1 MNPPYG
7 SVGGDTIHLK
17 FVDKCL
23 DIANKQVSIF
33 PFALVTKLNKHID
46 KFKDK
51 FSKYL
56 ISVNEIQG
64 NVFPDTHMPNV
75 GIYLFS
81 NDKNDTEKIYIY
93 PITGDY
99 REIYSL
105 NEISKYSNYE
115 KEIISYLEN
124 NGQQDIIGD
133 CGRLNSW
140 KKQIADISNEDK
152 NKKILELVVHSLK
165 KVKEYYSNNRESY
178 GLLVNRSNGGMNGTA
193 FTSEN
198 GQILN
203 SYNSFIDFFKNHV
216 MGIGYCALMFK
227 TKKAAVN
234 CKIAL
239 QHPVLRFTLYRNQDD
254 QNMVPRVYKYIP
266 NIDWSDDRVKTD
278 EGLLQVCGCPA
289 DKAKEYAEYCK
300 KIIEEVDNK

>member
-1 MNPPYG
+1 MKFDICLMNPPYG
-7 SVGGDTIHLK
+7 RVGGDTIHLK

-64 NVFPDTHMPNV
+64 SVFPDTHMPNV

-115 KEIISYLEN
+115 KDHIMNDVPNTIN
-124 NGQQDIIGD
+124 Q
-133 CGRLNSW
+133 LNSVDC
-140 KKQIADISNEDK
+140 DI
-152 NKKILELVVHSLK
+152 
-165 KVKEYYSNNRESY
+165 
-178 GLLVNRSNGGMNGTA
+178 
-193 FTSEN
+193 
-198 GQILN
+198 
-203 SYNSFIDFFKNHV
+203 
-216 MGIGYCALMFK
+216 
-227 TKKAAVN
+227 
-234 CKIAL
+234 
-239 QHPVLRFTLYRNQDD
+239 
-254 QNMVPRVYKYIP
+254 
-266 NIDWSDDRVKTD
+266 
-278 EGLLQVCGCPA
+278 
-289 DKAKEYAEYCK
+289 
-300 KIIEEVDNK
+300 